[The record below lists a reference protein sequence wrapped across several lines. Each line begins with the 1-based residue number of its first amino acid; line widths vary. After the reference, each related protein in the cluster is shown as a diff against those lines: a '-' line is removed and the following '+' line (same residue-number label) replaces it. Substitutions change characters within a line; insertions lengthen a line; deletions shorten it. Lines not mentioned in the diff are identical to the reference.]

1 MSTLPGRASAT
12 RIAILEDD
20 AAQAKTFVAWLENAG
35 YHAVV
40 RDDGVRFL
48 ELTEHEGFDMLL
60 LDWDV
65 PGMSGIDVL
74 KRVRARLQYA
84 LPILM
89 ITQHDDARDIVHGL
103 EQGADDYIVKP
114 LIERVLLARI
124 TAQLRKYYPVVRGAE
139 RLVLGDYEL
148 DPGSLRVLWRGNEL
162 PKLQQREFDLAHCLF
177 KSAGSI
183 VTKDVLRRFVEAE
196 QDEVA
201 MDLNGELNAL
211 KAEFDAMHDADDPS
225 SPRRQQLQARIDE
238 LDAQL
243 VEWRR
248 ERERRQDVLLAT
260 YISRLRSKLQL
271 RARKSGMV
279 ITTVYGYGYRL
290 ERAQES
296 ASANS
301 DVLSREHFPGD
312 TQ

>member
-12 RIAILEDD
+12 RIAILEDN
-20 AAQAKTFVAWLENAG
+20 AAQAKTLVTWLENAG

-114 LIERVLLARI
+114 PAERVLLARI
-124 TAQLRKYYPVVRGAE
+124 AAQLRKYYPDMQVAE
-139 RLVLGDYEL
+139 RLVVGDYEL
-148 DPGSLRVLWRGNEL
+148 DPASLRVVWRGEEL

-196 QDEVA
+196 QDEEAVA
-201 MDLNGELNAL
+201 LTGELNAL
-211 KAEFDAMHDADDPS
+211 KAEFDAMDDIDNALS
-225 SPRRQQLQARIDE
+225 QRRMQLKARIDE

-248 ERERRQDVLLAT
+248 GRDRRQDVLLAT

-271 RARKSGMV
+271 RALKSGMV

-290 ERAQES
+290 ERAQEAIS
-296 ASANS
+296 AKS
-301 DVLSREHFPGD
+301 DVLAREHLPGD
-312 TQ
+312 SQ